1 MPYFL
6 AEYSKNLPGL
16 TVSEMLIDARAVL
29 LSYRDDFPA
38 TGIRCR
44 AIGVDH
50 FAIGEGD
57 DVAYIYV
64 RLRVRPGRPKELLT
78 EACQK
83 LLAVVRRHAE
93 RAGHDG
99 KIGITIEYSEFDD
112 EALFRASVP

>member
-6 AEYSKNLPGL
+6 AEYSTNLPGL
-16 TVSEMLIDARAVL
+16 SVGEMLTDARAVL
-29 LSYRDDFPA
+29 LSFCDDFPA
-38 TGIRCR
+38 AGIRCR

-50 FAIGEGD
+50 FAIGDGD

-64 RLRVRPGRPKELLT
+64 RLRVRRGRPKALLA
-78 EACQK
+78 EACEK
-83 LLAVVRRHAE
+83 LLAVVRQHAE

-99 KIGITIEYSEFDD
+99 KVGITIEYSEFDA